1 MWHDFYVVF
10 AKRAPS
16 HLQSEPMGIRP
27 NPRLFGFLE
36 LRPEARR
43 SRFPGHRTGEVPPAT
58 VATMTSQAIEKLA
71 GPVGKWHLLSPI
83 FGSEAGKELL
93 TRSQVVLESRL
104 NLWFL
109 FDLCA

>member
-1 MWHDFYVVF
+1 
-10 AKRAPS
+10 
-16 HLQSEPMGIRP
+16 
-27 NPRLFGFLE
+27 
-36 LRPEARR
+36 
-43 SRFPGHRTGEVPPAT
+43 
-58 VATMTSQAIEKLA
+58 MTSQAIEKLA

-104 NLWFL
+104 NLCFL